1 MNALTRLL
9 DGYFTVLTSRLERLS
24 LDVVLTLMR
33 LVLGTVFFMS
43 ALTKI
48 DGFGLADST
57 FFLFEH
63 EYALPLI
70 SPVLAAYLAT
80 LAEFSLS
87 LLLWAGLATRLAAF
101 GLTLMT
107 LVIQTFV
114 YPEAWVTHGL
124 WAASLLTL
132 VLRGPGRLSLDQLLV
147 MWRRRERPESDT
159 DARRPLHT

>member
-1 MNALTRLL
+1 MSIHTTLLTTYGQASRWL
-9 DGYFTVLTSRLERLS
+9 DQRS
-24 LDVVLTLMR
+24 LDLVLVLMR
-33 LVLGTVFFMS
+33 LVVGTVFFQS
-43 ALTKI
+43 ALTKV
-48 DGFGLADST
+48 DGVGLADST

-87 LLLWAGLATRLAAF
+87 LLLWAGLATRLAAT
-101 GLTLMT
+101 GLLIMT

-124 WAASLLTL
+124 WRPVWPPWYYAGRGCCHWIRCCADSCAS
-132 VLRGPGRLSLDQLLV
+132 GRRAGSRSV
-147 MWRRRERPESDT
+147 G
-159 DARRPLHT
+159 H

>member
-1 MNALTRLL
+1 MSIHTNLLTTYGQASRWL
-9 DGYFTVLTSRLERLS
+9 DHRS
-24 LDVVLTLMR
+24 LDLVLVLMR
-33 LVLGTVFFMS
+33 LVVGTVFFQS
-43 ALTKI
+43 ALTKV
-48 DGFGLADST
+48 DGVGLADST

-87 LLLWAGLATRLAAF
+87 LLLWAGLATRLAAT
-101 GLTLMT
+101 GLLIMT

-124 WAASLLTL
+124 WAASLATL
-132 VLRGPGRLSLDQLLV
+132 VLRGAGRLSLDTLLCRQLCK
-147 MWRRRERPESDT
+147 RPESGQ
-159 DARRPLHT
+159 P